1 MRTWLLTIC
10 FGVFAVAAA
19 AMPAAMPAPGHEP
32 RVALVIGNSAYE
44 TPGWSLE
51 NPARDAQIMKAALEG
66 LGFDVDIVL
75 NADEDQMEQAFSD
88 FGARLREAARRAE
101 REQRE
106 ENELARRVDEVE
118 REARRPELCDD
129 EV

>member
-66 LGFDVDIVL
+66 LGFAGVDDVRVGRLIELDV
-75 NADEDQMEQAFSD
+75 ADGTGDDALTEMCEKLLANTVIESY
-88 FGARLREAARRAE
+88 RY
-101 REQRE
+101 
-106 ENELARRVDEVE
+106 ELVE
-118 REARRPELCDD
+118 
-129 EV
+129 

>member
-10 FGVFAVAAA
+10 FGVFAVAAG

-88 FGARLREAARRAE
+88 FGARLREAGPEATGFFFFAGMACSRRG
-101 REQRE
+101 
-106 ENELARRVDEVE
+106 
-118 REARRPELCDD
+118 
-129 EV
+129 